1 MMEMARGGDARTLPG
16 ERAGGRSVNGRPQ
29 ARAHTAMHWTQ
40 RSWREEV
47 ERWPTD
53 LRSLERRSGP
63 KAMLWDEGQS
73 WALAWSSWKVS
84 EPGLGS
90 GA

>member
-1 MMEMARGGDARTLPG
+1 MMEMARGGDERTLPG

-47 ERWPTD
+47 ER
-53 LRSLERRSGP
+53 
-63 KAMLWDEGQS
+63 
-73 WALAWSSWKVS
+73 
-84 EPGLGS
+84 
-90 GA
+90 